1 MADSLVLKGVKHVKK
16 HTGTEMRLKRP
27 TRGGDTFNVK
37 RWWPSSGTTLY
48 AKCTIFEVTVGANSV
63 NLVLDSSA
71 GTDIRIDHDGSFNF
85 SFFGINEIDRAALYT
100 DSMEL
105 IEHYVFPKISG
116 GNVMT
121 VVPAGAAS
129 RPS

>member
-16 HTGTEMRLKRP
+16 HTGDEMMLKRP

-48 AKCTIFEVTVGANSV
+48 AKCTIFEVTVGADKV
-63 NLVLDSSA
+63 NLVLDTSVS
-71 GTDIRIDHDGSFNF
+71 TDIRIDHDGAFNF
-85 SFFGINEIDRAALYT
+85 SFFIMNEIERAALFTT
-100 DSMEL
+100 DMEI

-116 GNVMT
+116 GKVMT
-121 VVPAGAAS
+121 VVPADAAAK
-129 RPS
+129 P

>member
-16 HTGTEMRLKRP
+16 HTGDEMVLKRP

-37 RWWPSSGTTLY
+37 RWWPSSGSTLY
-48 AKCTIFEVTVGANSV
+48 AKCTIFEVTVGSDKV
-63 NLVLDSSA
+63 NLVLDTSSS
-71 GTDIRIDHDGSFNF
+71 TDIRIDHDGSFNF
-85 SFFGINEIDRAALYT
+85 DFFIMNEIERAALFT
-100 DSMEL
+100 VDMEI

-116 GNVMT
+116 GRVMT

-129 RPS
+129 RP

>member
-16 HTGTEMRLKRP
+16 QTGSEMLLKRP

-48 AKCTIFEVTVGANSV
+48 AKCTIFEVTSGANKV
-63 NLVLDSSA
+63 NLVLDTNS

-85 SFFGINEIDRAALYT
+85 TFIGNNEIDRAALFTT
-100 DSMEL
+100 DMQL
-105 IEHYVFPKISG
+105 IEHYVFSKISG
-116 GNVMT
+116 GKTMT